1 MNNRIKNGLIQAMI
15 LLWMISTSFAQ
26 NATKISVED
35 IWLKYSF
42 GSDSPDDMISMN
54 DGKYYTLLED
64 RSVITKYEYK
74 SAKKISII
82 FNAND
87 IINPITKK
95 PLEGIDQ
102 YFFSTSENKILLA
115 TESKNIYR
123 RSKEAWFWVYDIAT
137 KKIEPLFQEGKQ
149 QLAEFSPDGT
159 KVAFIYK
166 NNLYVKDLNS
176 SSVTAITTDGKAR
189 EIINGTTDWVYEEE
203 LDITKGFSWSDDSKM
218 IAYMRFDES
227 KVKEYSMTKWGKLYP
242 EEHKYKYPKAGES
255 NSIVDLFIYNVKD
268 DKSNR
273 LKTGSETDQYIPRFM
288 WIPGQSELMFMQ
300 LNRLQNRYTLT
311 LYSPKTDVYNQI
323 FSDSSKY
330 WIEVPSSFHFTS
342 PNQLIT
348 TSERDGYNH
357 IYSIDFRNKKGVFV
371 NNEIKQITVGKW
383 IVKEIKGLDVKNK
396 MIYFTSAESSSTN
409 TDLYK
414 IKFDGSKKT
423 KLFDKLGTWDAEFN
437 SDFTYYMGTYSNANT
452 APNYSIYD
460 NSGVLITTL
469 ISNDR
474 TNKLTKEF
482 GFQPKEIF
490 TIKTENGIE
499 LNAWMIKPAE
509 FDKTKKYPVLMYVY
523 GGPGSQSVL
532 NSWGYYDLA
541 WYQMM
546 AQKGYIIVC
555 VDNRGTGGKGEEFQ
569 KCTYLQLGKYETE
582 DQINAAKY
590 LSTLPFVD
598 ANRIGI
604 WGWSYGGYMTSLCIT
619 KGADV
624 FKTAIAVAPV
634 TNWRNYD
641 NIYTE
646 RFMRTPQENAD
657 GYDNNSPTNFAK
669 KLKGNYFIIHGS
681 ADDNVHYQ
689 NAMEFINQLI
699 KENKQFN
706 QFTYPNR
713 NHNIS
718 GGYTRFHLYTMLTD
732 YILKNL

>member
-1 MNNRIKNGLIQAMI
+1 MKRIVSIKIFQAI
-15 LLWMISTSFAQ
+15 LLLLTCSTIFAQ
-26 NATKISVED
+26 NASNISVED
-35 IWLKYSF
+35 IWLKFSF
-42 GSDSPDDMISMN
+42 GCDSPDEMISMN

-74 SAKKISII
+74 TAKKISII
-82 FNAND
+82 FNSNEV
-87 IINPITKK
+87 INPKTNK

-102 YFFSTSENKILLA
+102 YIFSANENKILLA

-123 RSKEAWFWVYDIAT
+123 RSKEAWFWVYDVST
-137 KKIEPLFQEGKQ
+137 KKIEPLFAEGKQ

-159 KVAFIYK
+159 KVAFVFK
-166 NNLYVKDLNS
+166 NNMYIKDLSTNKT
-176 SSVTAITTDGKAR
+176 TAITTDGKSR

-203 LDITKGFSWSDDSKM
+203 LDITKGFSWSEDSKM

-227 KVKEYSMTKWGKLYP
+227 NVKEYSMTKWGKLYP

-255 NSIVDLFIYNVKD
+255 NSIVDLYIYNVKENTS
-268 DKSNR
+268 KKLN
-273 LKTGSETDQYIPRFM
+273 TGSETDQYIPRFQ
-288 WIPGQSELMFMQ
+288 WIPEKSELMFMR
-300 LNRLQNRYTLT
+300 LNRLQNKYTLT
-311 LYSPKTDVYNQI
+311 LYSTETNEYHEI
-323 FSDSSKY
+323 YSDSSKY
-330 WIEVPSSFHFTS
+330 WVEVPSSFHFTS

-348 TSERDGYNH
+348 TSEQDGYNH
-357 IYSIDFRNKKGVFV
+357 IYSIDFRDRKGIFSNPV
-371 NNEIKQITVGKW
+371 IKQITMGKW
-383 IVKEIKGLDVKNK
+383 IVREIKGIDLKNK
-396 MIYFTSAESSSTN
+396 TIYYTSTESSSTN
-409 TDLYK
+409 SDLYK
-414 IKFDGSKKT
+414 IKTDGSKKT
-423 KLFDKLGTWDAEFN
+423 KLFNKLGTWDAEFN

-452 APNYSIYD
+452 APNYCIYD
-460 NSGVLITTL
+460 NNGLLIQTLIT
-469 ISNDR
+469 NDG
-474 TNKLTKEF
+474 TNKLAQEYHFQTKE
-482 GFQPKEIF
+482 IT
-490 TIKTENGIE
+490 TIKTVNGVE
-499 LNAWMIKPAE
+499 LNAWMIKPE
-509 FDKTKKYPVLMYVY
+509 GFDKSKKYPVLMYVY

-582 DQINAAKY
+582 DQINAANY
-590 LSTLPFVD
+590 LSSLPNID
-598 ANRIGI
+598 PNRIGI

-624 FKTAIAVAPV
+624 FKIAIAVAPV

-689 NAMEFINQLI
+689 NSMEFINQLI